1 MTTRLVHIAEVDLSP
16 ATGMGRV
23 GWYWR
28 EGAVA
33 RGIPFVHIG
42 PADVARLS
50 HPREFP
56 AAALRVWQ
64 QMRQPGDVLLV
75 HEPASG
81 AFITQQ
87 GRQGAPVYVVS
98 HGLERRG
105 WQMRCAGA
113 WGAAD
118 IPSWRTRLLFPLW
131 RLRGADRGLRRG
143 HHVMVLN
150 QEDATFARTYYE
162 RRPEDVTV
170 LRHGVEPTTV
180 TADDVPGGAF
190 TVLFLGSW
198 VPRKGTGTLIDAAA
212 QLGARGV
219 QVRWVL
225 AGTGATAAEILP
237 QFPEGLRA
245 SIDVIP
251 SFEPSREEQLLRD
264 AHVFV
269 LPSYFEGQPLALLQ
283 AMATGRCCV
292 TTDCCGQRDLITHG
306 DNGLLFPPGDAAAL
320 TGHLSRCAGDP
331 AYRQHLGARAR
342 TAVASR
348 TWAAAF
354 DQVWELISR

>member
-1 MTTRLVHIAEVDLSP
+1 
-16 ATGMGRV
+16 
-23 GWYWR
+23 
-28 EGAVA
+28 
-33 RGIPFVHIG
+33 
-42 PADVARLS
+42 
-50 HPREFP
+50 
-56 AAALRVWQ
+56 
-64 QMRQPGDVLLV
+64 
-75 HEPASG
+75 
-81 AFITQQ
+81 
-87 GRQGAPVYVVS
+87 
-98 HGLERRG
+98 
-105 WQMRCAGA
+105 
-113 WGAAD
+113 
-118 IPSWRTRLLFPLW
+118 
-131 RLRGADRGLRRG
+131 
-143 HHVMVLN
+143 MVLN

-170 LRHGVEPTTV
+170 LCHGVEPTTV

-331 AYRQHLGARAR
+331 AYRHHLGARAR
-342 TAVASR
+342 ISVAAR
-348 TWAAAF
+348 TWPGAF

>member
-1 MTTRLVHIAEVDLSP
+1 MPTRLVHIAEVDLSP

-23 GWYWR
+23 GWHWR
-28 EGAVA
+28 ESAQA

-42 PADVARLS
+42 PGDVPAYA

-56 AAALRVWQ
+56 AAALRAWD
-64 QMRQPGDVLLV
+64 QMRQPGDRLLV

-81 AFITQQ
+81 AFIPQQ
-87 GRQGAPVYVVS
+87 RRAGARVYVVS

-105 WQMRCAGA
+105 WQMRCAGE
-113 WGAAD
+113 WGPAD
-118 IPSWRTRLLFPLW
+118 IPTLRTRLLFPLW
-131 RLRGADRGLRRG
+131 RLRGADRGVRHA
-143 HHVMVLN
+143 HHVLVLN
-150 QEDATFARTYYE
+150 QQDAAFANTYYG
-162 RRPEDVTV
+162 RRPDDVTV

-180 TADDVPGGAF
+180 TEDEGPSGPL

-198 VPRKGTGTLIDAAA
+198 LPRKGIGTLIDAATRLA
-212 QLGARGV
+212 TRGT

-225 AGTGATAAEILP
+225 AGTGATAADILP
-237 QFPEGLRA
+237 QFPEPLRGN
-245 SIDVIP
+245 IEVIP
-251 SFEPSREEQLLRD
+251 TFGSAREESLFRD

-306 DNGLLFPPGDAAAL
+306 ANGLLFAPGDAAAL
-320 TGHLSRCAGDP
+320 TDHLARCADAP
-331 AYRQHLGARAR
+331 AFRHQLGAAAR
-342 TAVASR
+342 TSVATR
-348 TWAAAF
+348 TWTAAF
-354 DQVWELISR
+354 DQVWELVSR